1 MFTQSYQSA
10 IRYIGEIAPSL
21 KNATEFIKWAE
32 DIADIMSFIYSKDY
46 EDVTEDIV
54 NAAKEEQGYE
64 GEDEED

>member
-21 KNATEFIKWAE
+21 RSPTEFIKWAE

-54 NAAKEEQGYE
+54 NAAKETQGYE
-64 GEDEED
+64 GEDD